1 MCGNWANIALSGLG
15 ERFWNYLL
23 IEKKGIFLIKR
34 AAVSC
39 GEKCWVLRID
49 PGFAVPHCQLWAGG
63 WV

>member
-23 IEKKGIFLIKR
+23 IEKKGIFLINR
-34 AAVSC
+34 AAVSS
-39 GEKCWVLRID
+39 GGKCWVLRVD
-49 PGFAVPHCQLWAGG
+49 SGFGVSQCQLGAAG